1 LLLFTIA
8 GQKNIVHLPLEMQLL
23 IKSAKVVDPSS
34 PYNGKIVSILIED
47 GIIRQVSSSKFQVP
61 SNTKVIDI
69 EGLHVSPGFFDM
81 QVNFRD
87 PGHEYKE
94 DLLSGC
100 ASAAAGGFTGVAV
113 MPGTHPP
120 IHTKSEVE
128 YVKRKTAGSIVDAFA
143 VGAITQNTDG
153 KELSE
158 MYDMYSAGAIA
169 FSDDKKPVSDA
180 GLMMRALLYAKNFKG
195 LLLAHCDEK
204 TISLNGHMNEGNV
217 STSLGLKGIPALA
230 EEVMVARNISLC
242 EYTGGKIHFQSVST
256 ARSVELIRDA
266 KKKGLKITA
275 SVNVHHLAL
284 DDSSLKDFD
293 TACKVN
299 PPLRTKEDMYALK
312 KGLADRT
319 IDAITSDHSPE
330 DEENKKVEFD
340 YAAFGM
346 IGLETCFALAN
357 TYSNLKLIDLVRKF
371 SIRPREIFGL
381 PVPKIKEKEKA
392 NLTFFLPNKE
402 WKFEGKDIRS
412 KSKNTPFVGK
422 KMRGKIVGVVNNG
435 KFQTAE

>member
-1 LLLFTIA
+1 
-8 GQKNIVHLPLEMQLL
+8 MQLI

-34 PYNGKIVSILIED
+34 PHNGKTVSIFIEN
-47 GIIRQVSSSKFQVP
+47 GVIKQIASSKSQVP
-61 SNTKVIDI
+61 NNTKIIDI
-69 EGLHVSPGFFDM
+69 EGLHISPGFFDM

-100 ASAAAGGFTGVAV
+100 ASASAGGFTGVAV

-128 YVKRKTAGSIVDAFA
+128 YVKRKTSGNIVDVFP
-143 VGAITQNTDG
+143 VGAITHNTDG

-158 MYDMYSAGAIA
+158 MYDMHSAGSIA

-180 GLMMRALLYAKNFKG
+180 GLFLRALLYAKNFKG

-204 TISLNGHMNEGNV
+204 TISLHGQMNEGKV

-230 EEVMVARNISLC
+230 EEVMVARNIFLC
-242 EYTGGKIHFQSVST
+242 EYTSGKIHFQSIST
-256 ARSVELIRDA
+256 AKSVELIRDA
-266 KKKGLKITA
+266 KKKGLKVTA
-275 SVNVHHLAL
+275 SVNAHHLAL

-293 TACKVN
+293 TSCKVN
-299 PPLRTKEDMYALK
+299 PPLRTKQDIDALK
-312 KGLADRT
+312 KGLSDGT

-357 TYSNLKLIDLVRKF
+357 TYSNLKLNDLVKKF
-371 SIRPREIFGL
+371 VIRPREIFGL
-381 PVPKIKEKEKA
+381 SVPKIKEKEKA
-392 NLTFFLPNKE
+392 NLTLFLPNKE
-402 WKFEGKDIRS
+402 WKLEEKNIRS
-412 KSKNTPFVGK
+412 KSKNTPFIGK
-422 KMRGKIVGVVNNG
+422 KLKGKIIGVVNNG
-435 KFQTAE
+435 KIELVSN

>member
-1 LLLFTIA
+1 
-8 GQKNIVHLPLEMQLL
+8 MQLL

-34 PYNGKIVSILIED
+34 PHNGKTVSIFIEN
-47 GIIRQVSSSKFQVP
+47 GIIRQVTPKGVLQTSAKLEVT
-61 SNTKVIDI
+61 SNTKVIDV

-100 ASAAAGGFTGVAV
+100 TSAAAGGFTGVAI

-128 YVKRKTAGSIVDAFA
+128 YVRRKTAGNIVDAFA
-143 VGAITQNTDG
+143 VGAITQNTEG

-158 MYDMYSAGAIA
+158 MYDMYTAGAIA

-180 GLMMRALLYAKNFKG
+180 GLLMRALLYAKNFKG
-195 LLLAHCDEK
+195 LLMAHCDEK
-204 TISLNGHMNEGNV
+204 TISLNGHMNEGKV

-230 EEVMVARNISLC
+230 EEVMVARNIFLC

-256 ARSVELIRDA
+256 ARSVELIRNA
-266 KKKGLKITA
+266 KKQGLKVTA
-275 SVNVHHLAL
+275 SVNAHHLAL

-299 PPLRTKEDMYALK
+299 PPLRTKEDMAALK
-312 KGLADRT
+312 KGLADGT
-319 IDAITSDHSPE
+319 LDAITSDHSPE

-357 TYSNLKLIDLVRKF
+357 TYSNLKLNDLIKKF
-371 SIRPREIFGL
+371 AIRPREIFGL
-381 PVPKIKEKEKA
+381 PIPKIKEKEKA
-392 NLTFFLPNKE
+392 NLTLFLPSKE
-402 WKFEGKDIRS
+402 WKLEVNNIRS

-422 KMRGKIVGVVNNG
+422 KLKGKVLGVVNNG
-435 KFQTAE
+435 KIELVSN

>member
-1 LLLFTIA
+1 M
-8 GQKNIVHLPLEMQLL
+8 HLL
-23 IKSAKVVDPSS
+23 IKSARVIDPNS
-34 PYNGKIVSILIED
+34 PHNNKTVHIFIEN
-47 GIIRQVSSSKFQVP
+47 GIIR
-61 SNTKVIDI
+61 KVQSTFPILFKNEIKNDFKIIDI

-100 ASAAAGGFTGVAV
+100 ASASAGGFTGVAV
-113 MPGTHPP
+113 MPGTQPP
-120 IHTKSEVE
+120 IHTKSEIE
-128 YVKRKTAGSIVDAFA
+128 YVKNKTTGNLVDIFP
-143 VGAITQNTDG
+143 VGAITHNTDG

-158 MYDMYSAGAIA
+158 MYDMHSAGAVA

-180 GLMMRALLYAKNFKG
+180 GLLMRALLYAKNFKG

-204 TISLNGHMNEGNV
+204 TISLNGQMNEGKM

-230 EEVMVARNISLC
+230 EEVMVARNLFLC
-242 EYTGGKIHFQSVST
+242 EYTNGKIHFQSVST
-256 ARSVELIRDA
+256 AGSVDLIRQA
-266 KKKGLKITA
+266 KKKGLKVTA
-275 SVNVHHLAL
+275 SVNAHHLAL
-284 DDSSLKDFD
+284 DDSSLSEFD
-293 TACKVN
+293 TNCKIN
-299 PPLRTKEDMYALK
+299 PPLRIKEDMDALK
-312 KGLADRT
+312 KGLADGT

-330 DEENKKVEFD
+330 DEETKKVEFD

-357 TYSNLKLIDLVRKF
+357 TYSNLKLNDLVKKF
-371 SIRPREIFGL
+371 AVNPRQILGL

-402 WKFEGKDIRS
+402 WKFEEKNIRS
-412 KSKNTPFVGK
+412 KSKNSPFIGK
-422 KMRGKIVGVVNNG
+422 KMKGKVMAVVNNG
-435 KFQTAE
+435 KLEIISE

>member
-1 LLLFTIA
+1 
-8 GQKNIVHLPLEMQLL
+8 MQLL

-34 PYNGKIVSILIED
+34 PHNGKTVSIFIEN
-47 GIIRQVSSSKFQVP
+47 GIIRQVTPKGVLQTSAKLEVT
-61 SNTKVIDI
+61 SNTKVIDV

-100 ASAAAGGFTGVAV
+100 TSAAAGGFTGVAI

-128 YVKRKTAGSIVDAFA
+128 YVKRKTSGNIVDAFA
-143 VGAITQNTDG
+143 VGAITQNTEG

-158 MYDMYSAGAIA
+158 MYDMYTAGAIA

-180 GLMMRALLYAKNFKG
+180 GLLMRALLYAKNFKG
-195 LLLAHCDEK
+195 LLMAHCDEK
-204 TISLNGHMNEGNV
+204 TISLNGHMNEGKV

-230 EEVMVARNISLC
+230 EEVMVARNIFLC
-242 EYTGGKIHFQSVST
+242 EYAGGKIHFQSVST
-256 ARSVELIRDA
+256 ARSVDLIRGA

-275 SVNVHHLAL
+275 SVNAHHLAL

-299 PPLRTKEDMYALK
+299 PPLRTKEDMAALK
-312 KGLADRT
+312 KGLADGT
-319 IDAITSDHSPE
+319 LDAITSDHSPE

-346 IGLETCFALAN
+346 IGLETCFSLAN
-357 TYSNLKLIDLVRKF
+357 TYSNLKLNELIRKF
-371 SIRPREIFGL
+371 AIRPREIFGL

-392 NLTFFLPNKE
+392 NLTLFLPNKE
-402 WKFEGKDIRS
+402 WKFEEKNIRS

-422 KMRGKIVGVVNNG
+422 KMKGKVIGVVNNG